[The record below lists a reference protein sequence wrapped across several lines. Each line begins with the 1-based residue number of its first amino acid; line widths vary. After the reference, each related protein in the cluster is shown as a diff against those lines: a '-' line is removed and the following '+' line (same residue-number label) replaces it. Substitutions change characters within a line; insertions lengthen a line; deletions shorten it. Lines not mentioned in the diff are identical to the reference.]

1 MYSLKDYRVSGI
13 CAIFIAIYK
22 LYMIFVWYFICL
34 ACFNFHKF
42 GAFNGLVRF
51 RLITFTYIASYASK
65 FQVFLRDPAGVLGM
79 PLLRYCAKCKYSRMN
94 LWIHKL
100 IFIFVFLYFV
110 TGQFNWLSH
119 KNINITVFL
128 VVLSIK
134 SRGLFWIPF
143 FYQKSLKILH
153 AMLRVTS
160 NSP

>member
-42 GAFNGLVRF
+42 GACNGLVRF

-79 PLLRYCAKCKYSRMN
+79 PLLRYCAKCKNSRM
-94 LWIHKL
+94 
-100 IFIFVFLYFV
+100 
-110 TGQFNWLSH
+110 FNWLSH

-143 FYQKSLKILH
+143 VIKKISQNPPCN
-153 AMLRVTS
+153 VES
-160 NSP
+160 DIE